1 MAPPSCPSAGGGGV
15 STRVLYRPE
24 PALSVAVDLK
34 VPRARGGTPKQL
46 GASLTLSAHRVLHH
60 LFSWP
65 DWLWSPSGSQPPD
78 WRPPHGSYRTP
89 GAGQTPARPPA
100 ALLAA
105 WCRRPPLAPPPPP
118 RLPAARVSGVPLS
131 RCTAV
136 LLQGGPGLGPTAFFS
151 RDCSH
156 FGQSLPVLQ
165 HRQVPKA
172 GGDSQGSGML
182 KARSPRCRAQPARR
196 LRVAQ
201 ILRGTRT
208 TRFQLAAEPEPGDLH
223 PRTLWPRGAKYRV
236 SREPRR
242 PASERAAYTV
252 LKALIERGEG

>member
-1 MAPPSCPSAGGGGV
+1 MAPPGCPSAGGGEV
-15 STRVLYRPE
+15 SPRVLYRPE

-118 RLPAARVSGVPLS
+118 PRLPAARVPGVPLS

-172 GGDSQGSGML
+172 GGRLSGLRDAESSQSPVPSPACAPP
-182 KARSPRCRAQPARR
+182 ARGADTQRNEDHSIPAGCRARARR
-196 LRVAQ
+196 LASADPVASRRQ
-201 ILRGTRT
+201 VPCL
-208 TRFQLAAEPEPGDLH
+208 Q
-223 PRTLWPRGAKYRV
+223 GAQA
-236 SREPRR
+236 SRE
-242 PASERAAYTV
+242 RAGCLHCLNGTD
-252 LKALIERGEG
+252 